1 MDVADADV
9 EDETLED
16 DVFVLESIAEAKK
29 NDEERLR
36 VIMVVSLLE
45 TVASIA
51 KIFRIVEVIGHS
63 LLMSAKFWHFF
74 KLIGIRG
81 HPLSTQVQGATK
93 RLWPGC
99 VNAAGKLRQKW

>member
-1 MDVADADV
+1 MSMYYSDILCDVADTDV

-36 VIMVVSLLE
+36 VTMVVSLKE

-51 KIFRIVEVIGHS
+51 KIFRIVEVDPS
-63 LLMSAKFWHFF
+63 
-74 KLIGIRG
+74 
-81 HPLSTQVQGATK
+81 
-93 RLWPGC
+93 
-99 VNAAGKLRQKW
+99 

>member
-1 MDVADADV
+1 MSMYYSDILCDVADTDV

-36 VIMVVSLLE
+36 VTIVVSLKE

-51 KIFRIVEVIGHS
+51 KIFRIVEVDHS
-63 LLMSAKFWHFF
+63 
-74 KLIGIRG
+74 
-81 HPLSTQVQGATK
+81 
-93 RLWPGC
+93 
-99 VNAAGKLRQKW
+99 

>member
-1 MDVADADV
+1 MSMYYSDILCDVADTDV

-36 VIMVVSLLE
+36 VTIVASLKE

-51 KIFRIVEVIGHS
+51 KIFRIVEVDHS
-63 LLMSAKFWHFF
+63 
-74 KLIGIRG
+74 
-81 HPLSTQVQGATK
+81 
-93 RLWPGC
+93 
-99 VNAAGKLRQKW
+99 

>member
-1 MDVADADV
+1 MSMYYSDILCDVADTDV

-36 VIMVVSLLE
+36 VTMVVSLKE

-51 KIFRIVEVIGHS
+51 KIFRIVEVDHS
-63 LLMSAKFWHFF
+63 
-74 KLIGIRG
+74 
-81 HPLSTQVQGATK
+81 
-93 RLWPGC
+93 
-99 VNAAGKLRQKW
+99 

>member
-1 MDVADADV
+1 MSMYYSDILCDVADTDV

-36 VIMVVSLLE
+36 VTIVVSLKE

-51 KIFRIVEVIGHS
+51 KIFRTVEVDHS
-63 LLMSAKFWHFF
+63 
-74 KLIGIRG
+74 
-81 HPLSTQVQGATK
+81 
-93 RLWPGC
+93 
-99 VNAAGKLRQKW
+99 